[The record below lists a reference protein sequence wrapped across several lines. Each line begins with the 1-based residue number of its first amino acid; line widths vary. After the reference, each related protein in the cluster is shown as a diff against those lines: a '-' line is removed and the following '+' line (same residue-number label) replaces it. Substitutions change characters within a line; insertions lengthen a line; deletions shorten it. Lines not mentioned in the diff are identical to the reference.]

1 LNEGDFVLLHF
12 FGERAKVRSGASSL
26 YLFLLC
32 FELPS
37 LLRASSSSSSSSSAS
52 PAKFSLYLALQDQR
66 LGFFRVNI
74 L

>member
-37 LLRASSSSSSSSSAS
+37 LLRASSSSSSSSAS

-66 LGFFRVNI
+66 LGFFRVTI